1 MSLIPTIQAAA
12 LWGGLLILLLF
23 VLSGVVVRRRRQH
36 LVEFGDGGVR
46 ELVCATRAFSNAAEY
61 IPAGMCGLILLAFLG
76 APAMLIHAVGGM
88 LFAGRVIHALGLLFQ
103 EGPSLGRSIGMILTW
118 LSLLVAALS
127 LIAWSIL

>member
-12 LWGGLLILLLF
+12 LWGGLLILLLI

-46 ELVCATRAFSNAAEY
+46 ELVCASRAFANATEY
-61 IPAGMCGLILLAFLG
+61 IPAGIGGLILLAFLG

-88 LFAGRVIHALGLLFQ
+88 LFVGRVIHALGLLFQ
-103 EGPSLGRSIGMILTW
+103 DGPSLGRSIGMILTW

>member
-1 MSLIPTIQAAA
+1 MTLIPTIQAAA

-36 LVEFGDGGVR
+36 LIEFGDGGVR
-46 ELVCATRAFSNAAEY
+46 ELVCASRAFSNATEY

-88 LFAGRVIHALGLLFQ
+88 LFVGRVIHALGLLFQ
-103 EGPSLGRSIGMILTW
+103 DGPSLGRSIGMILTW